1 MGKESLQQF
10 LGDWA
15 VHPLHTFRQ
24 GFRRTWIVRSTQ
36 QPVEKTIFHDY
47 GLAVIKE
54 AAPRRP
60 PQQTERYQ
68 VPRADRPVQFVKEQ
82 AANDPKS
89 WAGIVSSNARPEIGP
104 KRVGMDGT
112 VSAMAASTAAV
123 GVVGAAAAV
132 QSQAS
137 AAIPRAPV
145 LEQPQPVTGT
155 QPAWNPAS
163 IMEMLGTAIE
173 AALKPLR
180 GQLEATIVPMQK
192 TIESLQAEFVAIR
205 ELAAAGDDDM
215 SDAAASE
222 MALALRDPKRGTDT
236 DRVQTRATRLRLTA
250 SGS

>member
-1 MGKESLQQF
+1 MGKESLQEF
-10 LGDWA
+10 LGEWR
-15 VHPLHTFRQ
+15 VYPLYTYRS
-24 GFRRTWIVRSTQ
+24 GFRRTWIVRSKQEPT
-36 QPVEKTIFHDY
+36 EKLLQHDF
-47 GLAVIKE
+47 GLAVIND
-54 AAPRRP
+54 AAPRTNP
-60 PQQTERYQ
+60 LSTERLQ
-68 VPRADRPVQFVKEQ
+68 TFRPDRNSHASAKRFRQGPSHV
-82 AANDPKS
+82 PKS
-89 WAGIVSSNARPEIGP
+89 W
-104 KRVGMDGT
+104 VGVVVGDS
-112 VSAMAASTAAV
+112 VPATALPTGHRKNV

-132 QSQAS
+132 QSQAA

-145 LEQPQPVTGT
+145 LEQPQPVTGSP
-155 QPAWNPAS
+155 PAWNPAN